1 MLMNRSFR
9 LYLEGDKVTI
19 NRMTIKEVKEY
30 LIQKALMME
39 RPIEEAKEN
48 YSIKNYK
55 ILK

>member
-48 YSIKNYK
+48 YSIKNYT